1 MSLSIS
7 ARDYKTATS
16 RLNNSKSVL
25 TVPLQMTLA
34 SSRGYEQIRNL
45 TGGMGV
51 EDAQR
56 LL

>member
-25 TVPLQMTLA
+25 TVLLQMTLA
-34 SSRGYEQIRNL
+34 LSRGYEQIRNL